1 MDSKKALV
9 NVIREVTISGK
20 SYGEYVEAV
29 AEKILSQ
36 RIVVVPEG
44 VASVTLTWIDEGAKD
59 NDDKNN

>member
-1 MDSKKALV
+1 MNSKDALV
-9 NVIREVTISGK
+9 KVIREVPIAGK
-20 SYGEYVEAV
+20 TYEEYVEAV

-59 NDDKNN
+59 NGN